1 MIAACGTSTLRG
13 RLSGGGHDPQIS
25 NRVLLSLRRDRD
37 ANRRGLRRRLPG
49 SDCVVPFD
57 DVIDAL
63 QELDEKSDGVD
74 SGGIEGS
81 QPGHRDRHRGGD
93 QEKGRREAEFG
104 TDSYPG
110 RDHLWAS

>member
-1 MIAACGTSTLRG
+1 MA
-13 RLSGGGHDPQIS
+13 P
-25 NRVLLSLRRDRD
+25 DRWT
-37 ANRRGLRRRLPG
+37 ARCKGASFCNAKWVPG

-63 QELDEKSDGVD
+63 QELDEKSDGGD

-104 TDSYPG
+104 TESYPG

>member
-1 MIAACGTSTLRG
+1 MGTLMGT
-13 RLSGGGHDPQIS
+13 
-25 NRVLLSLRRDRD
+25 
-37 ANRRGLRRRLPG
+37 LPG

-63 QELDEKSDGVD
+63 QELDEKSDGGD

-93 QEKGRREAEFG
+93 QEKGPTG
-104 TDSYPG
+104 SGIWY
-110 RDHLWAS
+110 